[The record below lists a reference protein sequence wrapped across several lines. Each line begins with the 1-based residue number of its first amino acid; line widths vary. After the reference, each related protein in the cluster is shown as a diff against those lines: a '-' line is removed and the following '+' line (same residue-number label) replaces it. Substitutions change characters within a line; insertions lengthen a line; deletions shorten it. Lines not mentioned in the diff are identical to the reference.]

1 MPPHVDDEITQAELE
16 RYKRESA
23 EALDLNWS
31 VAALRKSIMAK
42 IDAGASIEPGQLDA
56 EIHETEQRRITNDEL
71 VRLLGLDVVE
81 EVRTQIQPTKSRS
94 LKVTERP
101 IAVKSASA
109 KPRRRHLA
117 A

>member
-1 MPPHVDDEITQAELE
+1 MPRDDEITQAELD
-16 RYKRESA
+16 RYRGLSA
-23 EALDLNWS
+23 EARELSWS
-31 VAALRKSIMAK
+31 VANLRKSLIAK
-42 IDAGASIEPGQLDA
+42 LDAGASIEPGQLDA

-94 LKVTERP
+94 LKVIERP
-101 IAVKSASA
+101 IAVKSSGA
-109 KPRRRHLA
+109 KIRTRNRA